1 MSQMEKMMKYHHFSI
16 ASNALLLLCA
26 SLGFVATHLQA
37 TEKPKVISGSEL
49 SADSLVDALD
59 VGDSATSKDE
69 KLTRGMKLVSP
80 SPARAGADG
89 AGGSAAAGKAPLL
102 ITFKTGSAELTA
114 ESVGMLSKVALAL
127 QSERLAGFS
136 FAVEGHADP
145 RGTEKQ
151 NLKLSQ
157 SRADSVARHLAS
169 QHGIVATRLKPVG
182 RGSAELYNTVR
193 TDAPENR
200 RVTLVTLR
208 P

>member
-1 MSQMEKMMKYHHFSI
+1 MRNHHLSVVGH
-16 ASNALLLLCA
+16 ALLLLCA
-26 SLGFVATHLQA
+26 SLAFVATDLHA

-59 VGDSATSKDE
+59 VGDSAAAKDE
-69 KLTRGMKLVSP
+69 KLTRGMKLVNP
-80 SPARAGADG
+80 SSARAGADG
-89 AGGSAAAGKAPLL
+89 AGGSAAKGKAPLL

-114 ESVGMLSKVALAL
+114 EGVSMLSKVAQAL

-145 RGTEKQ
+145 RGTDKQ

-157 SRADSVARHLAS
+157 GRADAVARHLAT